1 MYKNYIGGTKVN
13 IIDILILKYMKN
25 KKTRLDDVSKISL
38 VEDFSLYDS
47 LLDFKVYNNHL
58 SLDNIFTLFNM
69 YKNKSHKKYFRFK
82 VKATYYSS
90 VIDETISMYFN
101 YIVKIPTYYKKDIKE
116 IAVDHEF
123 IFDESD
129 EPHESEESELENEN
143 IVYSNYIRKINN
155 SSNFSNRM
163 NLISNL
169 NVKPSV
175 VKPIVKNELESEATI
190 LNEDSKETDDTDDID
205 DNDSDTN
212 ISVSSFENNESNDLF
227 F

>member
-1 MYKNYIGGTKVN
+1 
-13 IIDILILKYMKN
+13 
-25 KKTRLDDVSKISL
+25 
-38 VEDFSLYDS
+38 
-47 LLDFKVYNNHL
+47 
-58 SLDNIFTLFNM
+58 M
-69 YKNKSHKKYFRFK
+69 YKNKSSKKYFRFK
-82 VKATYYSS
+82 IKATYYSS

-101 YIVKIPTYYKKDIKE
+101 YIVKIPKYYKKDIKE
-116 IAVDHEF
+116 IAVDHQF
-123 IFDESD
+123 IFEESHHSD
-129 EPHESEESELENEN
+129 ESEESEESEESVSENEN

-155 SSNFSNRM
+155 SSNFSDRM

-175 VKPIVKNELESEATI
+175 VMPIVKNELVSKEYISI
-190 LNEDSKETDDTDDID
+190 EDSKEKDTDDID